1 MTSAL
6 AFNARMDPLLLALSP
21 VFNGILRFISGAT
34 PADLLTIHVL
44 VYKHW
49 YGPSLGSIA
58 PPSHSVR
65 QNRRSTGSLIS
76 SRDVIS
82 TALHSVRYDLQFRRL
97 TCGGST
103 NFLKLN
109 INPFTTEGPAAGP
122 YVNTVSSLRHMAN
135 YNNTKLA
142 NFNRSD
148 TR

>member
-6 AFNARMDPLLLALSP
+6 GFKTRMDPPLLALSP

-34 PADLLTIHVL
+34 PADLLAIHVL

-49 YGPSLGSIA
+49 YGPSLGSVVS
-58 PPSHSVR
+58 PSHCVR

-109 INPFTTEGPAAGP
+109 IKSAIRWP
-122 YVNTVSSLRHMAN
+122 
-135 YNNTKLA
+135 
-142 NFNRSD
+142 
-148 TR
+148 